1 MFLAVLLLFGLLYL
15 RKYTDDLED
24 TALVQP
30 VDIKAL
36 NISRILVLAVFI
48 QVLMGTQVRQTV
60 DHLTRDTNTYSYENV
75 VSGLGTIFIVHRSF
89 SFVIVALFL
98 YLLLYLHRTR
108 FNRAAFFTT
117 LFAFFCVLANVG
129 TGIALNYF
137 GFPANAQPP
146 HLFFGVMTLGLLYS
160 LKLNLKGT
168 LLDD

>member
-1 MFLAVLLLFGLLYL
+1 MFLAILLLFGLLYL
-15 RKYTDDLED
+15 RKYCDDLED
-24 TALVQP
+24 TAIVQP
-30 VDIKAL
+30 VDNRAL
-36 NISRILVLAVFI
+36 NISRILVLAAFF
-48 QVLMGTQVRQTV
+48 QVLLGTQVRQKV
-60 DHLTRDTNTYSYENV
+60 DHLTRDTHTFAYENV
-75 VSGLGTIFIVHRSF
+75 IDGLGGIFYVHRSF
-89 SFVIVALFL
+89 SVVIVGLFL
-98 YLLLYLHRTR
+98 YLLIYLHRTR

-117 LFAFFCVLANVG
+117 LFGFFCVLGNVT